1 MTAFRFGD
9 YRIDTATRELAGANG
24 TVPLPPRVF
33 DCLVHLIE
41 RRERAVGRE
50 ELIDAMWGARG
61 ATDVQLAQLVLQC
74 RRAVGDDG
82 QAQRA
87 IRTVAGFGYR
97 WVAPLEV
104 DAIDAHGAPI
114 AVAAVPAAAPTAETT
129 IGTAGESPT
138 ALARTPHAS
147 ARWPIFVA
155 IVALVAIAA
164 GWFAS
169 THRTH
174 APTNADAARVLVTP
188 IHVDDAD
195 AKWLRLGGM
204 DVVVDRLRANRVP
217 VLPSD
222 ATVAMLRSLNE
233 TGEPALPSIASFARD
248 AGASTLVALRA
259 ERSNALWRMTA
270 TLQKDG
276 ASETS
281 EHVESADPLV
291 ALRLLADQISGAL
304 GFSAAEPFRPV
315 GNPEVA
321 LTMQQARA
329 ALLANETEHA
339 RALILSNP
347 ALVADEPLLQE
358 QLAEVDIRAGRYD
371 DAHRALDALLARD
384 DGTPAF
390 RATLFNARGLTAV
403 RQGRFA
409 DAGNDFSNALDL
421 LGADADPIVLGRAY
435 LGRGI
440 SRTSLQDYATAQG
453 DYGRAREAF
462 ERAGDPGSVAR
473 VDTDIG
479 ALENLRGHPA
489 QALPYLE
496 RARDRF
502 ASLGMV
508 QEEIN
513 VLQLAFVAERFELRN
528 ADAATTIDR
537 AWAMRARIVSP
548 SSLLSV
554 GLYRVE
560 SLLSLGKLAEA
571 DALITSLGGKAHP
584 AASAEGERDALMR
597 AALLR
602 EEGRLENA
610 LAALDGVS
618 EAPHASADDDTVR
631 AWIGLLRAR
640 LGRMLDRPADI
651 SQTESGRDADDVA
664 AATPRTPLRLLAAAN
679 RAWARGDKTI
689 ADRAFGRALALAD
702 EQGVA
707 GTLAAVAADDVEWL
721 VATGRV
727 DDASAV
733 AARVALWTDADFDC
747 ALATLRVAHAKREA
761 GAWNE
766 ALTRARRLAGE
777 RAIPQELAQLP
788 N

>member
-9 YRIDTATRELAGANG
+9 HRIDTATRELTDANG
-24 TVPLPPRVF
+24 PVPLPPRVF

-41 RRERAVGRE
+41 RRDRAVGRD
-50 ELIDAMWGARG
+50 ELIGAMWGARG

-82 QAQRA
+82 QTQRA

-97 WVAPLEV
+97 WVAPVEG
-104 DAIDAHGAPI
+104 DARDAPAPET
-114 AVAAVPAAAPTAETT
+114 AAEPGSDPRVATPSRARSRWPFAAAIVVLAA
-129 IGTAGESPT
+129 I
-138 ALARTPHAS
+138 ALAS
-147 ARWPIFVA
+147 W
-155 IVALVAIAA
+155 L
-164 GWFAS
+164 AS
-169 THRTH
+169 THRAR
-174 APTNADAARVLVTP
+174 APASADAARVLVTP
-188 IHVDDAD
+188 IAVDDAD

-222 ATVAMLRSLNE
+222 ATVAMLRTLDGNGGV
-233 TGEPALPSIASFARD
+233 TPRSIASFAHD
-248 AGASTLVALRA
+248 AGAHTIVSLRA
-259 ERSNALWRMTA
+259 ERVNALWRMTA
-270 TLQKDG
+270 TLREDG
-276 ASETS
+276 AAETNA
-281 EHVESADPLV
+281 HVESADPLV
-291 ALRLLADQISGAL
+291 ALRLLADEVSGAL
-304 GFSAAEPFRPV
+304 GFPAAEPFQQS
-315 GNPEVA
+315 GNPAVA
-321 LTMQQARA
+321 LTLQQARA
-329 ALLANETEHA
+329 ALLANETERA
-339 RALILSNP
+339 RTLILANP

-371 DAHRALDALLARD
+371 DARRALDALLARS

-390 RATLFNARGLTAV
+390 RATLFNARGLATI

-409 DAGNDFSNALDL
+409 EAGEDFSNALAL
-421 LGADADPIVLGRAY
+421 LGADANPIVVGRAY

-440 SRTSLQDYATAQG
+440 SRTSLQDYAAAQG

-462 ERAGDPGSVAR
+462 ERATDPGSVAR

-513 VLQLAFVAERFELRN
+513 ALQLAFVAERFELRN
-528 ADAATTIDR
+528 ADAAATIER
-537 AWAMRARIVSP
+537 AWSMRPRIVSP

-560 SLLSLGKLAEA
+560 SLLALGKLAEA
-571 DALITSLGGKAHP
+571 DALIATLGDKARP
-584 AASAEGERDALMR
+584 AASAEGERFALMR

-602 EEGRLENA
+602 DQGRLEDA

-618 EAPHASADDDTVR
+618 EATHPSADDDTVR
-631 AWIGLLRAR
+631 ASVGVLRAR
-640 LGRMLDRPADI
+640 LERALGRPGDAP
-651 SQTESGRDADDVA
+651 QPEADDVA
-664 AATPRTPLRLLAAAN
+664 APTPRTPLRLLAAAN
-679 RAWARGDKTI
+679 RAWARDDQAA

-707 GTLAAVAADDVEWL
+707 ATLAAVAADDVEWL
-721 VATGRV
+721 VSTGRV
-727 DDASAV
+727 AEAGTV
-733 AARVALWTDADFDC
+733 AARVALWADADFDC
-747 ALATLRVAHAKREA
+747 ALATLRVAHAKREPA
-761 GAWNE
+761 VWTE
-766 ALTRARRLAGE
+766 ALARARRLAGE
-777 RAIPQELAQLP
+777 RAIPPALAQLAD
-788 N
+788 